1 MSNSSSRNEL
11 FSVGG
16 VGEMIVN
23 ALERHMHR
31 PAFSCRG
38 RRISYLQLAEQ
49 ISRTIQLFEAHGVKR
64 GEAVM
69 QITANR
75 YEMFVVMAAAYIGG
89 YVSVVPNYSS
99 SQEDHRYMLEDSGAV
114 LLIVDRDRAERALQ
128 LQKSA
133 QRPVQIWSHDEVEGL
148 EHFWSAASAYAP
160 GPLVARDRPQDNVRL
175 IYTGGTTGLPKGV
188 ITTSSAL
195 AFASLLHIAEQNLS
209 VETKLLVSSPL
220 SHGAGALT
228 IPVLCKG
235 GQIVIHDHFDPD
247 LTLDAIANGQACTL
261 FLVPTMLYALMDNTR
276 ITHTDLSGLKRIIYT
291 ASPISPTRLQQALDI
306 FGPILH
312 QNYGQTEVPG
322 TILSLRA
329 EDHIDPR
336 GGRLSSAGKPY
347 PCVTVR
353 LIDDH
358 GEQVPRGGGI
368 GELCVRAPHVTQGYW
383 NKPEASR
390 ELLRDGWLHTGD
402 MAYEDADGY
411 FHIVDRK
418 KDMIISGG
426 FNIYPQE
433 LENVLTAHP
442 AVSAAAVIGVPDPKW
457 VEAVKAFIVLKEGCT
472 IEGNAII
479 SFVKERKGSVMAPKS
494 IEFVSDLPLTNLG
507 KVDKKALRS
516 PYWPAGKA

>member
-1 MSNSSSRNEL
+1 
-11 FSVGG
+11 
-16 VGEMIVN
+16 
-23 ALERHMHR
+23 
-31 PAFSCRG
+31 
-38 RRISYLQLAEQ
+38 
-49 ISRTIQLFEAHGVKR
+49 
-64 GEAVM
+64 
-69 QITANR
+69 
-75 YEMFVVMAAAYIGG
+75 
-89 YVSVVPNYSS
+89 
-99 SQEDHRYMLEDSGAV
+99 
-114 LLIVDRDRAERALQ
+114 
-128 LQKSA
+128 
-133 QRPVQIWSHDEVEGL
+133 
-148 EHFWSAASAYAP
+148 
-160 GPLVARDRPQDNVRL
+160 
-175 IYTGGTTGLPKGV
+175 
-188 ITTSSAL
+188 
-195 AFASLLHIAEQNLS
+195 
-209 VETKLLVSSPL
+209 
-220 SHGAGALT
+220 
-228 IPVLCKG
+228 
-235 GQIVIHDHFDPD
+235 
-247 LTLDAIANGQACTL
+247 
-261 FLVPTMLYALMDNTR
+261 
-276 ITHTDLSGLKRIIYT
+276 
-291 ASPISPTRLQQALDI
+291 LQQALDI

-322 TILSLRA
+322 TILSLRV

-494 IEFVSDLPLTNLG
+494 IEFVPDLPLTNLG